1 MARLDKASKE
11 FNGLAQRS
19 EQQATAF
26 EHKVPPAPIK
36 PVTLQQTCVLF
47 CGSRAVHEHSLS
59 DMHVNRLIF
68 TVLCLSQH
76 PSEVTVSIASAP
88 VYEYDA
94 QMQCK
99 ADEDGPTAC
108 LDDLFQK
115 HFVHK
120 H

>member
-1 MARLDKASKE
+1 
-11 FNGLAQRS
+11 
-19 EQQATAF
+19 
-26 EHKVPPAPIK
+26 
-36 PVTLQQTCVLF
+36 
-47 CGSRAVHEHSLS
+47 
-59 DMHVNRLIF
+59 
-68 TVLCLSQH
+68 LSQH

-94 QMQCK
+94 QMHCK